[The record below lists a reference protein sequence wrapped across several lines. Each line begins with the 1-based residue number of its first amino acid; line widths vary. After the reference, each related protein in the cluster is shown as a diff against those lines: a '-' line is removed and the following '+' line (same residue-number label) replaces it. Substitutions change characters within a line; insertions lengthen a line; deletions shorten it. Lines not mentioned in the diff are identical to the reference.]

1 MKSKCPSIRNRI
13 VRHVRMRAGDLV
25 PHPLNPRRH
34 PDAQRRALEALY
46 AEVGF
51 ARSLLAYERPDGR
64 LQLLDGHLRQRLT
77 PEMEV
82 DVEVLDVNEE
92 EARKLL
98 LSLDPLAS
106 LAEQDSVVLEE
117 LRQQTTTQNDA
128 LANLWASIAAAEQT
142 AQEQASSGQEPRLP
156 ARTTE
161 QYFVLVECHDEA
173 AQVELLERLQAEGLT
188 CRALLS

>member
-1 MKSKCPSIRNRI
+1 MKSIRNRI

-51 ARSLLAYERPDGR
+51 ARSLLAFELPDGR

-82 DVEVLDVNEE
+82 DVEVLDVTPD

-98 LSLDPLAS
+98 LSLDPLAT
-106 LAEQDSVVLEE
+106 LAEHDPQRLDE
-117 LRQQTTTQNDA
+117 LRRLTTTESDA

-142 AQEQASSGQEPRLP
+142 AEQRTRPPQAP
-156 ARTTE
+156 ATTRA
-161 QYFVLVECHDEA
+161 QFFVLVECPDEA
-173 AQVELLERLQAEGLT
+173 AQVALLERLQAEGLT

>member
-1 MKSKCPSIRNRI
+1 MKSIRNRI

-51 ARSLLAYERPDGR
+51 ARSLLAFELPDGR

-82 DVEVLDVNEE
+82 DVEVLDVTPD

-98 LSLDPLAS
+98 LSLDPLAT
-106 LAEQDSVVLEE
+106 LAEHDPQRLDE
-117 LRQQTTTQNDA
+117 LRRLTNTESDA
-128 LANLWASIAAAEQT
+128 LANLWASIAAAEHE
-142 AQEQASSGQEPRLP
+142 AEQ
-156 ARTTE
+156 RTRQPKPPPTTRS
-161 QYFVLVECHDEA
+161 QFFVLVECPDEA
-173 AQVELLERLQAEGLT
+173 VQVALLERLQAEGLT